1 MRSQFLTTNN
11 TNAVVGISSNGNYIS
26 LPNEIF
32 NTLPVRIAS
41 FIYQNMSSILVPRNT
56 SLQLVSPVISA
67 TTDCEECKTT
77 DLIKPVGISF
87 NVSSYKV
94 CCTLWSHV
102 ILDSLT
108 LLQTLLSAHFG
119 TLKCK
124 H

>member
-1 MRSQFLTTNN
+1 MSQLLTTNDQELVERVS
-11 TNAVVGISSNGNYIS
+11 AEGNSIS

-67 TTDCEECKTT
+67 TTDCEECKKT

-94 CCTLWSHV
+94 CCTLWSHI

-108 LLQTLLSAHFG
+108 L
-119 TLKCK
+119 
-124 H
+124 

>member
-1 MRSQFLTTNN
+1 MTTNN

-67 TTDCEECKTT
+67 TTDCEECKKT

-94 CCTLWSHV
+94 CYTLWSHI

-108 LLQTLLSAHFG
+108 L
-119 TLKCK
+119 
-124 H
+124 